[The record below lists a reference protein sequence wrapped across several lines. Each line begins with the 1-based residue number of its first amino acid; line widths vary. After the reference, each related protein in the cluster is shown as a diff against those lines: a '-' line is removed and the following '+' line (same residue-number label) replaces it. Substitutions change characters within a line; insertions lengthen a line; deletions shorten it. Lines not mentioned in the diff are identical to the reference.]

1 MLKRGITELSKKKD
15 KKKKIKKKK
24 TCKKY
29 RTEEIRGLKQKTQ
42 IFFFVKV
49 VSDFYLSLNAAV
61 LIGFLFLSFR

>member
-1 MLKRGITELSKKKD
+1 M
-15 KKKKIKKKK
+15 
-24 TCKKY
+24 CKKY